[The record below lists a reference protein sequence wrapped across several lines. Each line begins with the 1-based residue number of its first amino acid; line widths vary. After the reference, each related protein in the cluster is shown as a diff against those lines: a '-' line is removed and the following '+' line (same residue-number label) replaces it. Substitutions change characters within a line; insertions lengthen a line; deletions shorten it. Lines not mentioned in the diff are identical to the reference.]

1 MVDSAMQI
9 EYQAV
14 NSEYR
19 AQAELRDLNK
29 TTTLWV
35 KDQETLDILLGMC
48 LLDGVELNL
57 QIPLNTVK
65 LTGWWVRPI

>member
-1 MVDSAMQI
+1 MQI

-14 NSEYR
+14 NAGYR

-29 TTTLWV
+29 TTILWV
-35 KDQETLDILLGMC
+35 ENQETLDILLGMC

-57 QIPLNTVK
+57 QVPANTDN